1 MSDEKMSV
9 LLLNS
14 KNNEILACK
23 DLSDVSRIITKDDES
38 LLYSEIAKLI
48 SENNNISDSSEDV
61 ISSAT
66 VFKNEDQLRHS
77 IKKVV
82 EIENEKYFINI
93 ENIKDT
99 DWLLISYSNLNIIY
113 KEINKM
119 LTYIVITSI
128 IGMLL
133 MQAFLIFIVIKLLKP
148 LKALIK
154 GIENMSKGD
163 FTKDFEVKGNNEI
176 SEVGNSLNIFTEI
189 MREIISKLNN
199 VSNRLLESSNN
210 SNSQSEELMNASENQ
225 AASMQEMNATVEEM
239 ARASGEI
246 ADNVSSLANIVSDTY
261 KLGELINSNMN
272 EAVNVSKKG
281 RNDMEELN
289 ISMSEVGKS
298 IISLKDTVINVDSQ
312 AAKIVDIV
320 KIIEDIAS
328 QTNLLSLNAT
338 IEAARAGEAGA
349 GFAVVAGEIRSLAD
363 KCKKSAY
370 EISEIVNN
378 MAEVTKMTNSKTEQT
393 VKSIAESESVI
404 KYTEETFKEIYE
416 KINKASSDVEKIT
429 ENIRD
434 VNDIATSVA
443 AITEEQSAA
452 NEEISATTETLAS
465 GAENLMQNSI
475 TVESTSKELKEIV
488 EGIKREVNR
497 FKI

>member
-1 MSDEKMSV
+1 
-9 LLLNS
+9 
-14 KNNEILACK
+14 
-23 DLSDVSRIITKDDES
+23 
-38 LLYSEIAKLI
+38 
-48 SENNNISDSSEDV
+48 
-61 ISSAT
+61 
-66 VFKNEDQLRHS
+66 
-77 IKKVV
+77 
-82 EIENEKYFINI
+82 
-93 ENIKDT
+93 
-99 DWLLISYSNLNIIY
+99 
-113 KEINKM
+113 
-119 LTYIVITSI
+119 
-128 IGMLL
+128 
-133 MQAFLIFIVIKLLKP
+133 
-148 LKALIK
+148 
-154 GIENMSKGD
+154 
-163 FTKDFEVKGNNEI
+163 
-176 SEVGNSLNIFTEI
+176 
-189 MREIISKLNN
+189 
-199 VSNRLLESSNN
+199 
-210 SNSQSEELMNASENQ
+210 
-225 AASMQEMNATVEEM
+225 
-239 ARASGEI
+239 
-246 ADNVSSLANIVSDTY
+246 
-261 KLGELINSNMN
+261 
-272 EAVNVSKKG
+272 
-281 RNDMEELN
+281 MEELN
-289 ISMSEVGKS
+289 ISMSEVGES
-298 IISLKDTVINVDSQ
+298 IISLKDTVINVNSQ